1 MCTFASS
8 EMTSGWYTLGARLYG
23 ATPEQSSGCFFYLLY
38 LRINIDTKSLFISV
52 FDTFITFPRQGF
64 VNIFGNEIK
73 PNDKISI
80 YNVPMNLCKDV
91 ILFVD
96 ITLLTII

>member
-1 MCTFASS
+1 MKS
-8 EMTSGWYTLGARLYG
+8 EK
-23 ATPEQSSGCFFYLLY
+23 P
-38 LRINIDTKSLFISV
+38 V
-52 FDTFITFPRQGF
+52 FTDFNFSFITFPRQGF
-64 VNIFGNEIK
+64 VNIFGIEIK

>member
-1 MCTFASS
+1 MKSEESS
-8 EMTSGWYTLGARLYG
+8 FTQFNFS
-23 ATPEQSSGCFFYLLY
+23 
-38 LRINIDTKSLFISV
+38 
-52 FDTFITFPRQGF
+52 FITFPRQVF

-80 YNVPMNLCKDV
+80 YNVPINLCKDV

>member
-1 MCTFASS
+1 MINEESTF
-8 EMTSGWYTLGARLYG
+8 T
-23 ATPEQSSGCFFYLLY
+23 
-38 LRINIDTKSLFISV
+38 V
-52 FDTFITFPRQGF
+52 FNFSFITFPRQVF

-80 YNVPMNLCKDV
+80 YNVPINLCKDV